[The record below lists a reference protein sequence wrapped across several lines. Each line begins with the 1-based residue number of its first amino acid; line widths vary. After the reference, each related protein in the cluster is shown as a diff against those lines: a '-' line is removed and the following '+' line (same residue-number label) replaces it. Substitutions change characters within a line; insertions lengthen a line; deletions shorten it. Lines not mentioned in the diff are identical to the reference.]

1 MDDFTLYLMSDTSK
15 AYFPLNSSS
24 MFTVK
29 LDKAISFQNYADW
42 ELTMLDIIYPS
53 AICTLNGETIAIWD
67 ENGDEISVLHFPS
80 IQCTSL
86 TELVTQLNHGHKYF
100 QFAIEH
106 PQRIKLTVFAPYTIV
121 VQQALT
127 DILCF
132 DQSNIP
138 HQATPVISSDTPSL
152 TRHVDYLYV
161 YTNIGHYVRVG
172 DVQAPLLRY
181 FPFTSSSSSSQ
192 KSKTFIKRLFV
203 GLNQSH
209 IEQIEVSIRDGAGEL
224 VPFSDAN
231 ATTQLTLQFRRRRH

>member
-15 AYFPLNSSS
+15 AYFPLNSSN

-42 ELTMLDIIYPS
+42 ELAMLDIIYPS
-53 AICTLNGETIAIWD
+53 SICTLNGEKVAILD
-67 ENGDEISVLHFPS
+67 ENGKEMTVLHFPS

-86 TELVTQLNHGHKYF
+86 TELITQLNHGHSYY

-106 PQRIKLTVFAPYTIV
+106 PHRIKLTVFAPYTIV
-121 VQQALT
+121 FQQALT

-132 DQSNIP
+132 DQSTIP
-138 HQATPVISSDTPSL
+138 HQATPMISSDTPSL
-152 TRHVDYLYV
+152 TRHVNYLYV
-161 YTNIGHYVRVG
+161 YTNIGQYVRVG

-203 GLNQSH
+203 GLNQSQ

-224 VPFSDAN
+224 VPFTDPN
-231 ATTQLTLQFRRRRH
+231 ASTQLTLQFRRRRH

>member
-1 MDDFTLYLMSDTSK
+1 MDEFTLYLMSDTSK
-15 AYFPLNSSS
+15 AYFPLNSPNR
-24 MFTVK
+24 FTVK
-29 LDKAISFQNYADW
+29 LDKAISFENYADW
-42 ELTMLDIIYPS
+42 ELAMLDIIYPS
-53 AICTLNGETIAIWD
+53 SICTLNGEKVAVL
-67 ENGDEISVLHFPS
+67 NAKGNEISIHHFPS

-86 TELVTQLNHGHKYF
+86 TDLVTQLNHGGDEYF

-106 PQRIKLTVFAPYTIV
+106 PHRIKLTVFAPYTIV
-121 VQQALT
+121 FEQALT

-132 DQSNIP
+132 DQSHIS
-138 HQATPVISSDTPSL
+138 HHATPMISSDTPSL

-161 YTNIGHYVRVG
+161 YTNIGQYVRVG

-203 GLNQSH
+203 GLNQSQ

-224 VPFSDAN
+224 VPFSDSN
-231 ATTQLTLQFRRRRH
+231 TQLTLQFRRRRH